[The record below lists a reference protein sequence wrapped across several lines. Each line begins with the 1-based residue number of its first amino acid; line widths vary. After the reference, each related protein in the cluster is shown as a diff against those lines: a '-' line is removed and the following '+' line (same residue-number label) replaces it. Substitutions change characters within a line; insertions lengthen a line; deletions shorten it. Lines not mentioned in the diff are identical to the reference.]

1 MTMPEIS
8 SFYGILIYM
17 YFNEHNP
24 PHFHVKYGD
33 YKAIITIEDG
43 IVKGSL
49 PRRALNLIYD
59 WLDLHKEDLM
69 ENWRRLENSESVL
82 KIEPLK

>member
-1 MTMPEIS
+1 MPEIS

-24 PHFHVKYGD
+24 PHFHVKYGE
-33 YKAIITIEDG
+33 YSAIITIEDG

>member
-1 MTMPEIS
+1 MPEIS

>member
-1 MTMPEIS
+1 
-8 SFYGILIYM
+8 M

-24 PHFHVKYGD
+24 PHFHVKYGE
-33 YKAIITIEDG
+33 YNAIVTIEDG
-43 IVKGSL
+43 IVTGSL

-59 WLDLHKEDLM
+59 WLDLHKDELM
-69 ENWRRLENSESVL
+69 ENWRRLENCESFL

>member
-1 MTMPEIS
+1 
-8 SFYGILIYM
+8 M

-24 PHFHVKYGD
+24 PHFHVKYGE
-33 YKAIITIEDG
+33 YNAIVTIEDG
-43 IVKGSL
+43 IVTGSL

-59 WLDLHKEDLM
+59 WLDLHKDELM
-69 ENWRRLENSESVL
+69 ENWRRLENCESSL